1 MSKYG
6 LLDPGTCLPVL
17 EAVCHVFDI
26 ENAIEFG
33 CGLWSTSTL
42 ARTCKNV
49 TSVENVQEW
58 IDKMKI
64 EQSHRDNLT
73 FVHFTKPMNTYLKED
88 DSYDLIFID
97 GENRI
102 ECLQESFN
110 KSSIIVCHDTHA
122 QGQGW
127 HRVHV
132 PVEYKMLTYTGCL
145 PYLTTIFY
153 HNSTDVKDKLFDRNN
168 YTHVNTYID
177 KDFWIDIDICQWYRE
192 NKNKSQ

>member
-1 MSKYG
+1 MPRYG

-26 ENAIEFG
+26 DNAIEFG

-49 TSVENVQEW
+49 TSVENIQEW

-64 EQSHRDNLT
+64 EQSHRTNLS
-73 FVHFTKPMNTYLKED
+73 FVHYTDPMNTYLKDD

-97 GENRI
+97 GEDRV
-102 ECLQESFN
+102 ECLRDSFG
-110 KSSIIVCHDTHA
+110 KSSIIICHDTHA
-122 QGQGW
+122 KSFGW
-127 HRVHV
+127 ADLYV
-132 PVEYKMLTYTGCL
+132 PDNYKMLTYVACV

-153 HNSTDVKDKLFDRNN
+153 HENIDMRGILFDRSN
-168 YTHVNTYID
+168 YTHKNTYID
-177 KDFWIDIDICQWYRE
+177 QEYWSDIDICQWHR
-192 NKNKSQ
+192 NN

>member
-26 ENAIEFG
+26 DHALEFG

-42 ARTCKNV
+42 ARSCKKV
-49 TSVENVQEW
+49 TSVENIQEW

-64 EQSHRDNLT
+64 EQSHRTNLS
-73 FVHFTKPMNTYLKED
+73 FVHYTDPMNTYLKEN

-97 GENRI
+97 GEDRI
-102 ECLQESFN
+102 ECLKDAFN
-110 KSSIIVCHDTHA
+110 KSAIIICHDTHA
-122 QGQGW
+122 KPFNWG
-127 HRVHV
+127 HV
-132 PVEYKMLTYTGCL
+132 DIPTSYKTLTYTGCV

-153 HNSTDVKDKLFDRNN
+153 HVDVDMKGMLFDRRN
-168 YTHVNTYID
+168 YSHKNTFVDNEY
-177 KDFWIDIDICQWYRE
+177 WSDIDICQWHRD
-192 NKNKSQ
+192 NL

>member
-1 MSKYG
+1 MPKYG

-26 ENAIEFG
+26 DDAIEFG

-42 ARTCKNV
+42 ARSCKNV

-64 EQSHRDNLT
+64 EQSHRTNLT
-73 FVHFTKPMNTYLKED
+73 FVHYTKPMNTYLKEN

-97 GENRI
+97 GEDRI
-102 ECLQESFN
+102 ACLQEAFG
-110 KSSIIVCHDTHA
+110 KSAIIICHDTHA
-122 QGQGW
+122 PDQNWEQ
-127 HRVHV
+127 VNV
-132 PVEYKMLTYTGCL
+132 PASYRMLTYTACH

-153 HNSTDVKDKLFDRNN
+153 HKDVDVRGTLFDRRN
-168 YTHVNTYID
+168 YSHKNTYVD
-177 KDFWIDIDICQWYRE
+177 EEFWIDIDICEWHR
-192 NKNKSQ
+192 NNKSK